1 MKYRNLEFFILQ
13 PNDEELS
20 IITFHA
26 KDLIHCLTMTLHVT
40 YIPKVYPTSL
50 KIYSYYV

>member
-20 IITFHA
+20 ITFHA